1 MDLTQLRS
9 FVILAERL
17 HFGQT
22 ARLLNLSQPALTKR
36 IRQLE
41 SEIGGALFERTRNGT
56 RLSNIGRDVLNETR
70 NLVRAADQLLER
82 AQRVARGDIGSL
94 SIGFGFH
101 TFDLVPRIVA
111 RLKKISPEVHIG
123 LRDMSTR
130 EQVAAL
136 RSMEID
142 VGFIRLPASREFNQK
157 SVVEDALVLVSSS
170 ALSKSVRPISLND
183 YRQEPFVMMSSQ
195 RSPTFR
201 RHAIDLCA
209 KHGFVPKI
217 VQEAN
222 DVPTLMALARA
233 GIGLTFLP
241 ASACKTRLVGVKVHP
256 IPDPEAIWSVGVVWR
271 RGHPSIVLARF
282 LDLLDEELA
291 CIAHKSFRRGG

>member
-1 MDLTQLRS
+1 VLAAFNVVREGRLRS

-17 HFGQT
+17 RFAQT

-56 RLSNIGRDVLNETR
+56 RLSSMGKDVL
-70 NLVRAADQLLER
+70 
-82 AQRVARGDIGSL
+82 
-94 SIGFGFH
+94 
-101 TFDLVPRIVA
+101 
-111 RLKKISPEVHIG
+111 
-123 LRDMSTR
+123 
-130 EQVAAL
+130 
-136 RSMEID
+136 
-142 VGFIRLPASREFNQK
+142 GFIRLPASREFHQK

-170 ALSKSVRPISLND
+170 ALSKSGKPISLND
-183 YRQEPFVMMSSQ
+183 YRQEPFVLISSQ

-201 RHAIDLCA
+201 HHAINLCA

-256 IPDPEAIWSVGVVWR
+256 IPDPEAI
-271 RGHPSIVLARF
+271 
-282 LDLLDEELA
+282 
-291 CIAHKSFRRGG
+291 